1 MIRAVAVEMTT
12 LDEPIATEVLP
23 ADAKAIERSA
33 TLLRSGALV
42 AFPTETVYGLG
53 ADASNSAAVRGIF
66 AAKGRPVDH
75 PLIVHLA
82 APGELSKWAAEIPDA
97 AWKLAEAFWP
107 GPLTLILRRASGA
120 SELLTGSRETIG
132 LRVPSHPVAR
142 QLLHQFG
149 GAIAAPS
156 ANRFGR
162 VSPTCAQHVWDELA
176 GRIPLILDG
185 GSCTVGL
192 ESTIVDLSSGRAAVL
207 RPGAVTSEQ
216 IQAVLGNSL
225 GTKGDDSPQVSG
237 SLESHY
243 APQARV
249 EIVPASELEVRAQR
263 LIQAGKKVAVL
274 AGGRSVADI
283 PAGAVLL
290 ETPSSDE
297 MYARDLYRLLRQADA
312 DGCEVVLAVL
322 PPETG
327 IGQAIADRLSK
338 AAGPRPKGDERP

>member
-1 MIRAVAVEMTT
+1 MEKTT
-12 LDEPIATEVLP
+12 LDEPFATEVLP
-23 ADAKAIERSA
+23 ADAEAIEKAA
-33 TLLRSGALV
+33 TLLRSGGLV

-53 ADASNSAAVRGIF
+53 ADAANPAAVRGIF

-82 APGELSKWAAEIPDA
+82 QPGELSKWAAEIPDS
-97 AWKLAEAFWP
+97 AWRLAEAFWP
-107 GPLTLILRRASGA
+107 GPLTLILRRAGGA
-120 SELLTGSRETIG
+120 SHLLTGGRETIG
-132 LRVPSHPVAR
+132 LRVPGHPIAR
-142 QLLHQFG
+142 QLLGRIG

-192 ESTIVDLSSGRAAVL
+192 ESTIVDLSAGRGAVL
-207 RPGAVTSEQ
+207 RPGGITSEQ
-216 IQAVLGNSL
+216 IEAVLGSSL
-225 GTKGDDSPQVSG
+225 GATTADSPQVSG

-249 EIVPASELEVRAQR
+249 EIVPASELAMRTQR
-263 LIQAGKKVAVL
+263 LVQEGTKVAVL
-274 AGGRSVADI
+274 GAAPEKSEL
-283 PAGAVLL
+283 PASAVVL
-290 ETPSSDE
+290 EGPIGDQQ
-297 MYARDLYRLLRQADA
+297 YARDLYRLLRQADA
-312 DGCEVVLAVL
+312 EGCEVVLAVL

-327 IGQAIADRLSK
+327 LGRAIADRLRK
-338 AAGPRPKGDERP
+338 AAGPRPARDERP

>member
-1 MIRAVAVEMTT
+1 MDRSV
-12 LDEPIATEVLP
+12 ATEILP
-23 ADAKAIERSA
+23 ADAEAIEKAA

-53 ADASNSAAVRGIF
+53 ADAANPAAVRGIF

-82 APGELSKWAAEIPDA
+82 RPGELSKWAAEIPDV
-97 AWKLAEAFWP
+97 AWRLAEAFWP
-107 GPLTLILRRASGA
+107 GPLTLILRRAGGA
-120 SELLTGSRETIG
+120 SDLLTGGRETIG
-132 LRVPSHPVAR
+132 LRVPGHPIAR
-142 QLLHQFG
+142 HLLGRFG

-192 ESTIVDLSSGRAAVL
+192 ESTIVDVSSSRPAVL
-207 RPGAVTSEQ
+207 RLGGITSEQ
-216 IQAVLGNSL
+216 IEAVLGSFL
-225 GTKGDDSPQVSG
+225 GETTADSPQVSG

-249 EIVPASELEVRAQR
+249 EIVPASELADRAQR
-263 LIQAGKKVAVL
+263 LVHEGRKVAVL
-274 AGGRSVADI
+274 AIALRESELPKSVI
-283 PAGAVLL
+283 VL
-290 ETPSSDE
+290 EAPHGDE
-297 MYARDLYRLLRQADA
+297 QYARDLYRLLRQADA
-312 DGCEVVLAVL
+312 EGCDVVLAVL

-327 IGQAIADRLSK
+327 LGRAIADRLRK
-338 AAGPRPKGDERP
+338 AAGPRPAGDERP